1 MATSRS
7 KATKS
12 FGSTDTTTAVDEFM
26 LRLQHPHKAAVES
39 LREVI
44 CGADSAI
51 REGVKWN
58 SPSFRTTEYFATTH
72 LRAKT
77 GIAIILHLGAKVRD
91 VASVPIE
98 DPERLLAWLAKD
110 RAMVSL
116 ASVEEVRLRKP
127 ALQAI
132 VRQWISFV

>member
-7 KATKS
+7 QAMKS
-12 FGSTDTTTAVDEFM
+12 FKSTDTTTAVDEFM
-26 LRLQHPHKAAVES
+26 LRLQHPHKAA
-39 LREVI
+39 
-44 CGADSAI
+44 
-51 REGVKWN
+51 
-58 SPSFRTTEYFATTH
+58 
-72 LRAKT
+72 
-77 GIAIILHLGAKVRD
+77 LHLGAKVHD

-98 DPERLLAWLAKD
+98 DPERLLSWLAKD

-132 VRQWISFV
+132 VRQWIRFV